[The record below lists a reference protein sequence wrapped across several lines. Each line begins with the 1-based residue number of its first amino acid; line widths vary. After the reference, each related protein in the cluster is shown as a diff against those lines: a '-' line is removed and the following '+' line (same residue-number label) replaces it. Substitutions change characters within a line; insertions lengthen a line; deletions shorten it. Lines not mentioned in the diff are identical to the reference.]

1 MTQKKKLYPGN
12 KKEAVDYLVKTD
24 PLLAKLIKEYGVPKL
39 WTRPE
44 GFETLINIIVEQM
57 LSVKAAASI
66 FSRFKVLVKKVT
78 PKNILKIDDTKFR
91 EIGLSNSKTKYC
103 KNIAQAVLDGSL
115 DFEELKKLSNED
127 ATKKLTAIKGVG
139 DWTAN
144 IYLMS
149 CMKRADIW
157 PYGDNALALAVQ
169 KFHNIKEYPT
179 KKELLEIG
187 DKYKPWRTMA
197 AFIYWRTHN

>member
-1 MTQKKKLYPGN
+1 MTEKKKLYAGN
-12 KKEAVDYLVKTD
+12 KKEAVEFLIKTD
-24 PLLAKLIKEYGVPKL
+24 PLLAKLIKEFGTPKL

-66 FSRFKVLVKKVT
+66 FERFKKTIKKVT
-78 PKNILKIDDTKFR
+78 PQNILKADDEKLR
-91 EIGLSNSKTKYC
+91 EVGLSYSKIKYC
-103 KNIAQAVLDGSL
+103 KNISQAVVSGELDL
-115 DFEELKKLSNED
+115 EALKKMDNKT
-127 ATKKLTAIKGVG
+127 ATKTLTSIKGVG

-144 IYLMS
+144 IYLMA

-169 KFHNIKEYPT
+169 KFHKIKEYPT
-179 KKELLEIG
+179 KKELVEIG
-187 DKYKPWRTMA
+187 NQYAPWRSMA
-197 AFIYWRTHN
+197 AFIYWNTYN

>member
-1 MTQKKKLYPGN
+1 MTEKKKLYAGN
-12 KKEAVDYLVKTD
+12 KKEAVEFLIKTD
-24 PLLAKLIKEYGVPKL
+24 PLLAKLIKEFGNPKL

-66 FSRFKVLVKKVT
+66 FERFKKTLKKVT
-78 PKNILKIDDTKFR
+78 PQNILKADDEKLR
-91 EIGLSNSKTKYC
+91 EVGLSYSKIKYC
-103 KNIAQAVLDGSL
+103 KNISQAVVSGELDL
-115 DFEELKKLSNED
+115 EALKKMDNKK
-127 ATKKLTAIKGVG
+127 ATKTLTSIKGVG

-144 IYLMS
+144 IYLMA

-169 KFHNIKEYPT
+169 KFHKIKEYPT
-179 KKELLEIG
+179 KKELVEIG
-187 DKYKPWRTMA
+187 NRYAPWRSMA
-197 AFIYWRTHN
+197 AFIYWNTYN